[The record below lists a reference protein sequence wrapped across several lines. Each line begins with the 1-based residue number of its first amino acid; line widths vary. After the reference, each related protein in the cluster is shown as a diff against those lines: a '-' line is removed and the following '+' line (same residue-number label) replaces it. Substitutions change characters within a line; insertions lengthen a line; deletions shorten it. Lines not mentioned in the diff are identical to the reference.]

1 MTEDST
7 IQQQQLN
14 ELLQFLD
21 VEEGRLTWKDVFLP
35 FLLVWEITIDDWK
48 HYSLAERIIFLGIL
62 SPLLWFLSAF

>member
-48 HYSLAERIIFLGIL
+48 HYSLAERRMC
-62 SPLLWFLSAF
+62 LLTSSATLQSLED